1 MKELR
6 KDFLLDSHV
15 FCGFR
20 YYLFVPEI
28 HKAICGTRV
37 LVELHASALN
47 LGCNIQLSN
56 LGILLLN
63 LLLSCRHQLGERPT
77 NLHVVQV
84 RRPPRL
90 PSVPPHSILSTPVSY
105 KLSLCLNIS
114 QIRQLLLQSHTL
126 VLISHLFY
134 CIPTSFEISWG
145 CFLAHPSKESLL
157 KMII

>member
-15 FCGFR
+15 FCGFH
-20 YYLFVPEI
+20 YSLFVPEI
-28 HKAICGTRV
+28 HKAIRGTRV

-63 LLLSCRHQLGERPT
+63 LLLSCIHQLGERPT

-84 RRPPRL
+84 RRPRL

-114 QIRQLLLQSHTL
+114 KIRQLLSYSRAIH
-126 VLISHLFY
+126 
-134 CIPTSFEISWG
+134 
-145 CFLAHPSKESLL
+145 
-157 KMII
+157 